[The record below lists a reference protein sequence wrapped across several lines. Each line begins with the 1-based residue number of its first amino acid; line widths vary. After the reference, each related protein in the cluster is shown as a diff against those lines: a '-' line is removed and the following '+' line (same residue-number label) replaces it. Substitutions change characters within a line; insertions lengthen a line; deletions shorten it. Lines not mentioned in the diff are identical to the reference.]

1 MSTKEPLYG
10 DALELADIFARYGSA
25 YLQKYGDRMPTRH
38 KQVMQKVLCCR
49 TPALGGQVYECEPCF
64 QLVYAFHSCQDR
76 HCPKCG
82 GDHARHWLVKQHELL
97 VDVPYYMV
105 TFTLPQEFRRIVRSH
120 QKVMINLLFS
130 ASAAALK
137 KLALDEKYIGGALG
151 FMGVYHSWSRV
162 YTFHPHVHYLVP
174 GGALTIDGKAW
185 RFSQRKFLLPEG
197 ALAKIFRGKFRD
209 SLKKSSPSLLA
220 QVPVSVWRK
229 DKEWVVDVKSAGR
242 GVEVLKYM
250 APYIFRVA
258 LSNKNLVRMKDGA
271 VTFRYK
277 ESKSNK
283 WRLMTLPAEE
293 FIRRF
298 LQHVLPRGLQKVRYY
313 GWMSHRQKEILQ
325 KLKLLL
331 GDVPCDELLK
341 KARTSRPFTCPK
353 CGRPMQRIG
362 VLPPFKDAE
371 YGARRAP
378 PCAA

>member
-1 MSTKEPLYG
+1 MSTQEPLTG
-10 DALELADIFARYGSA
+10 DDLELADIFARYGPA
-25 YLQKYGDRMPTRH
+25 YLEKYGDRMPTRH
-38 KQVMQKVLCCR
+38 KKVMEKVLQCR
-49 TPALGGQVYECEPCF
+49 TSALGGQVYECEPCF
-64 QLVYAFHSCQDR
+64 QLDYAFHSCQDR

-82 GDHARHWLVKQHELL
+82 ADHATHWLVKQHELL
-97 VDVPYYMV
+97 VDVPYYLV

-130 ASAAALK
+130 ASSAALK
-137 KLALDEKYIGGALG
+137 KLALDEKYIGGMLG

-174 GGALTIDGKAW
+174 GGALTIDGRAW
-185 RFSQRKFLLPEG
+185 RFSRRKFLLPEG

-209 SLKKSSPSLLA
+209 ALKKSSPSLFA
-220 QVPVSVWRK
+220 QVHASVWRK
-229 DKEWVVDVKSAGR
+229 DKDWVVHVEAAGR
-242 GVEVLKYM
+242 GQEVLKYL

-277 ESKSNK
+277 ESKNNK

-331 GDVPCDELLK
+331 GDVPCDDLLK
-341 KARTSRPFTCPK
+341 KAYASRPFCCPK
-353 CGRPMQRIG
+353 CGRPMQQIG
-362 VLPPFKDAE
+362 VLAPVKDQAL
-371 YGARRAP
+371 RAP

>member
-1 MSTKEPLYG
+1 MSMQEPLTG
-10 DALELADIFARYGSA
+10 DNLELADIFARYGPA
-25 YLQKYGDRMPTRH
+25 YIQKYGDRMPTRH
-38 KQVMQKVLCCR
+38 KRVMQKVLQCR
-49 TPALGGQVYECEPCF
+49 TSALGGQVYECELCF
-64 QLVYAFHSCQDR
+64 QLAYAFHSCQDR

-82 GDHARHWLVKQHELL
+82 SDHATDWLVKQHDLL
-97 VDVPYYMV
+97 VEVPYFMV

-130 ASAAALK
+130 ASAAAMK

-151 FMGVYHSWSRV
+151 FMGVFHSWTRV
-162 YTFHPHVHYLVP
+162 YTYHPHVHYLVP
-174 GGALTIDGKAW
+174 GGALTVDGTAW
-185 RFSQRKFLLPEG
+185 RFSQKNFLMPEG

-209 SLKKSSPSLLA
+209 ALKKSNPSLFA

-229 DKEWVVDVKSAGR
+229 DWVVDAKSAGR
-242 GVEVLKYM
+242 GPEVLKYM

-258 LSNKNLVRMKDGA
+258 LSNKNLVRMKDGT

-331 GDVPCDELLK
+331 GDVPCDDLLK
-341 KARTSRPFTCPK
+341 KAQASRPFICPK

-362 VLPPFKDAE
+362 LLSPAKDPTW
-371 YGARRAP
+371 RAP